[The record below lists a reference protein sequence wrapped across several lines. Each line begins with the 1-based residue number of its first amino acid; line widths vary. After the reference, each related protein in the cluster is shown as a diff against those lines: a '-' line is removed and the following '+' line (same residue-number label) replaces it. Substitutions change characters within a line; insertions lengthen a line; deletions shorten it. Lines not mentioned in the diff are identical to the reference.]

1 MEIERIPFKIL
12 AIGYSVRHIVCSG
25 FPLNPL
31 QLHADVKHLKA
42 EIEEADGI
50 IIGSGFESAD
60 FGFLTVKDRKKIVG
74 NTPEKTR
81 EVSNKAWL
89 SSRLDDLGWWQ
100 NPFMAEGER
109 LISFV
114 LMKRS

>member
-1 MEIERIPFKIL
+1 MYAADAFGDVDTRRC
-12 AIGYSVRHIVCSG
+12 ATRY

-89 SSRLDDLGWWQ
+89 SSRLDDLGI
-100 NPFMAEGER
+100 PHPLTYAGRDIGEGD
-109 LISFV
+109 
-114 LMKRS
+114 